1 MDRVFG
7 SRNRFRTLCNPS
19 ILDAHTHM
27 VERLGDNAPAHLHA
41 SHIADS
47 DDFTQRA
54 EHLRRLLTAVSMY
67 VDTALEDIARSSNI
81 EIDRKYLIGYLEDFT
96 ADVCGTLENAAEC
109 TLEGRA
115 A

>member
-1 MDRVFG
+1 MPKAFVI
-7 SRNRFRTLCNPS
+7 SNRFQSPRNPS
-19 ILDAHTHM
+19 ILDAHSHM
-27 VERLGDNAPAHLHA
+27 VERLGDNTPAHLHA

-96 ADVCGTLENAAEC
+96 ADVCGTLENAAERVQS
-109 TLEGRA
+109 EA